1 MKTTEHTVITA
12 SLEVSYEQTGP
23 DSGDP
28 ILLLHGFP
36 YDVRQYDAVRD
47 QLAGPNRRILVP
59 YLRGYG
65 PTRYKTKEVFRSGQ
79 QAALGKDVID
89 LLDAL
94 GIRQAVLVGYD
105 WGGRAA
111 CVAAALW
118 PDRVSG
124 LLSASGYA
132 IQNIAKAASTP
143 GSAKEEY
150 ALWYQSYFNTKRG
163 RLGLEANRDEFCKF
177 LWRLW
182 SPTWRFTDE
191 EYARTAVSFQN
202 PDFVDTVIQSYRH
215 RYANAPGDPALEEL
229 EVRLAQQPV
238 IAAPTVAL
246 HGAEDQVEPS
256 STTEGQERHFIGPYN
271 REILSGVGHCVP
283 AEAPHSVSKAVE
295 SLLMLRTSSRSPN
308 AAAGRIVR

>member
-1 MKTTEHTVITA
+1 MQTTEHTVSTA
-12 SLEVSYEQTGP
+12 SLEVFYEQTGP

-47 QLAGPNRRILVP
+47 QLAKPNHRIVVP

-65 PTRYKTKEVFRSGQ
+65 PTRYKTEDVFRSGQ

-94 GIRQAVLVGYD
+94 GIQQAILVGYD

-118 PDRVSG
+118 PERVSG

-150 ALWYQSYFNTKRG
+150 ALWYQSYFNTTRG
-163 RLGLEANRDEFCKF
+163 RLGLEGNRNEFCKF

-191 EYARTAVSFQN
+191 EYVRTAASFQN
-202 PDFVDTVIQSYRH
+202 PDFVETVIQSYRH
-215 RYANAPGDPALEEL
+215 RYANAPGDPSLEEW
-229 EVRLAQQPV
+229 ETKLAQQPF
-238 IAAPTVAL
+238 IAAPTIVL
-246 HGAEDQVEPS
+246 HGADDQVEPPA
-256 STTEGQERHFIGPYN
+256 TTEGQERRFTGSYE
-271 REILSGVGHCVP
+271 RKILPGVGHCVP
-283 AEAPHSVSKAVE
+283 AEAPQAVSWAVE
-295 SLLMLRTSSRSPN
+295 SLL
-308 AAAGRIVR
+308 GRRESFVAK